1 MKKFLKISLIVIIVL
16 IAVIVAIPV
25 LFKSKIMDKV
35 KQEVNNSVYAKV
47 EWSDVSIS
55 LLTGFPDLKVSMK
68 NLSVVGINNFEGD
81 TLVAFDKLVLKLDL
95 FSIFSNNIQ
104 IKSII
109 MNRPV
114 VYAITLED
122 GSVNYDI
129 VIPDTTEVPE
139 EIDPNEAPSEIVIKL
154 KHFEIIDGRIYY
166 IDKEGDMS
174 ADLEGFNF
182 LMSGDMTEDMTDLKI
197 NSTTTSFGFTMEGM
211 KYINKAK
218 LDLNSVI
225 KADLVKYIF
234 TFGQTDIKLN
244 DLIMGME
251 GTFGMPNDTDMDFD
265 IKFFSRE
272 TSFKTLLSLV
282 PAVYT
287 KDFES
292 LKTSG
297 MLALTGSYVG
307 VYNDK
312 VMPSARLDMQ
322 VTDGYFA
329 YPDLPKSVENVNID
343 VKIFYDG
350 VVEDNTTVDVNK
362 FHMEVAGNPF
372 DMQLHIK
379 TPMSDMQLK
388 GMIKGHIDMASLS
401 DVVPMDD
408 ALMSG
413 SINSNITFMGRMSD
427 IESENYEAFQADGL
441 LEVMNV
447 QVSGKDIPMP
457 VIIEKTTMVFSPK
470 FVDLQAFD
478 AKIGKSDLHMNGKL
492 ENFIPYVFKD
502 ETIRG
507 SLNLSSNLLDANELM
522 GESTEEA
529 VEEDTSVM
537 TVVEVPKNIDFVMQA
552 DMKKVL
558 YDQLTID
565 NILGKLIIRDGKV
578 LMDKLSMNLLQGSML
593 MSGEYNTQ
601 DITIPKVDLDMSI
614 KSIDIP
620 SAFNAFN
627 TVKRLAPIAENMKGK
642 ISTDLKFTSLLDS
655 AMGPVYNTIEGG
667 GKLVTDE
674 VMIAN
679 SETFAKIASALKNDK
694 FKDVKIQDINASFE
708 IHEGRVYVKPF
719 DTKLGP
725 AKANFGGD
733 QGIDQTMNYLLKLD
747 IPRNEFGS
755 AANDVYE
762 NLVKQASAKGLDLNK
777 SETVN
782 VMLRITGTFTDPKIG
797 LDLKDNVA
805 NTKADIKEAVQEKVQ
820 EEVQKVKEEVKEQ
833 ANEEIDKI
841 MKDAEEQAENIR
853 ASAKEAGERLIGEA
867 KLQGKNLVK
876 EAGSNPFKKAAAEKA
891 ADSLVKSAEQK
902 AATLNK
908 EADAKATSI
917 LAEAQ
922 KRADALKSN

>member
-1 MKKFLKISLIVIIVL
+1 
-16 IAVIVAIPV
+16 
-25 LFKSKIMDKV
+25 
-35 KQEVNNSVYAKV
+35 
-47 EWSDVSIS
+47 
-55 LLTGFPDLKVSMK
+55 
-68 NLSVVGINNFEGD
+68 
-81 TLVAFDKLVLKLDL
+81 
-95 FSIFSNNIQ
+95 
-104 IKSII
+104 
-109 MNRPV
+109 
-114 VYAITLED
+114 
-122 GSVNYDI
+122 
-129 VIPDTTEVPE
+129 
-139 EIDPNEAPSEIVIKL
+139 
-154 KHFEIIDGRIYY
+154 
-166 IDKEGDMS
+166 
-174 ADLEGFNF
+174 
-182 LMSGDMTEDMTDLKI
+182 
-197 NSTTTSFGFTMEGM
+197 
-211 KYINKAK
+211 
-218 LDLNSVI
+218 
-225 KADLVKYIF
+225 
-234 TFGQTDIKLN
+234 
-244 DLIMGME
+244 
-251 GTFGMPNDTDMDFD
+251 
-265 IKFFSRE
+265 
-272 TSFKTLLSLV
+272 
-282 PAVYT
+282 
-287 KDFES
+287 
-292 LKTSG
+292 
-297 MLALTGSYVG
+297 
-307 VYNDK
+307 
-312 VMPSARLDMQ
+312 
-322 VTDGYFA
+322 
-329 YPDLPKSVENVNID
+329 
-343 VKIFYDG
+343 
-350 VVEDNTTVDVNK
+350 
-362 FHMEVAGNPF
+362 
-372 DMQLHIK
+372 
-379 TPMSDMQLK
+379 
-388 GMIKGHIDMASLS
+388 
-401 DVVPMDD
+401 
-408 ALMSG
+408 
-413 SINSNITFMGRMSD
+413 
-427 IESENYEAFQADGL
+427 
-441 LEVMNV
+441 
-447 QVSGKDIPMP
+447 
-457 VIIEKTTMVFSPK
+457 
-470 FVDLQAFD
+470 
-478 AKIGKSDLHMNGKL
+478 
-492 ENFIPYVFKD
+492 
-502 ETIRG
+502 
-507 SLNLSSNLLDANELM
+507 
-522 GESTEEA
+522 
-529 VEEDTSVM
+529 
-537 TVVEVPKNIDFVMQA
+537 
-552 DMKKVL
+552 
-558 YDQLTID
+558 
-565 NILGKLIIRDGKV
+565 
-578 LMDKLSMNLLQGSML
+578 
-593 MSGEYNTQ
+593 
-601 DITIPKVDLDMSI
+601 MSI

-891 ADSLVKSAEQK
+891 ADSLVKSADQK